1 MTLTIAQRPLYSLL
15 ASANSEAS
23 DWRSAKLEAH
33 AAFSQCGFF
42 VRSSLLFTGG
52 LCGESQDS
60 PFSLSDGTPIHTV
73 CPPQLALWSAGL
85 QNLLKETAMQ
95 PTYNLTHAVRQYLR
109 GNLST
114 QDAQDLAFSICLDVK
129 NVLTVLSD
137 ALKQTNRLSTESD
150 IARTLETCA
159 ALIETANEIQSK
171 EV

>member
-1 MTLTIAQRPLYSLL
+1 MTLHSTPFSSYTSL

-23 DWRSAKLEAH
+23 DWRPTYTGAH
-33 AAFSQCGFF
+33 RLLFARFF
-42 VRSSLLFTGG
+42 YVRSSLPLRADCAG
-52 LCGESQDS
+52 
-60 PFSLSDGTPIHTV
+60 SLRTRRFPVCRYANLSSLPTPIGV
-73 CPPQLALWSAGL
+73 AVGRFL
-85 QNLLKETAMQ
+85 NLIQETAMQ

-137 ALKQTNRLSTESD
+137 ALKQTNRLSTEAD

-159 ALIETANEIQSK
+159 ALIETANEIQAK
-171 EV
+171 EE

>member
-1 MTLTIAQRPLYSLL
+1 MTLHSTPFSSYTVP

-23 DWRSAKLEAH
+23 DWRPTKLEAH
-33 AAFSQCGFF
+33 TAFSLRGFF
-42 VRSSLLFTGG
+42 VRTVFSFTGG

-137 ALKQTNRLSTESD
+137 ALKQANRLSTESD

-159 ALIETANEIQSK
+159 ALIETAQEIQSK
-171 EV
+171 EA

>member
-1 MTLTIAQRPLYSLL
+1 MTLTIAQRPLYSFL

-23 DWRSAKLEAH
+23 DWRPTWLEAH
-33 AAFSQCGFF
+33 AAFSLCGFF
-42 VRSSLLFTGG
+42 VRVAVSFTGG
-52 LCGESQDS
+52 LCGESKDS
-60 PFSLSDGTPIHTV
+60 PIPSNVGTPIHTV
-73 CPPQLALWSAGL
+73 CPPQLALERAGS
-85 QNLLKETAMQ
+85 QNLLEETAMQ

-137 ALKQTNRLSTESD
+137 ALKQPNRLSTESD

-171 EV
+171 EA

>member
-1 MTLTIAQRPLYSLL
+1 
-15 ASANSEAS
+15 
-23 DWRSAKLEAH
+23 
-33 AAFSQCGFF
+33 
-42 VRSSLLFTGG
+42 
-52 LCGESQDS
+52 
-60 PFSLSDGTPIHTV
+60 
-73 CPPQLALWSAGL
+73 
-85 QNLLKETAMQ
+85 MQ
-95 PTYNLTHAVRQYLR
+95 PTYNITHAVRQYLR

-171 EV
+171 EA